1 MKDLGYEL
9 LQDTISTLHDWKEQG
24 DKALAQIGDEDLL
37 WSPDP
42 ESNSIAV
49 IIQHLRGNL
58 VSRWS
63 DFLNEDGE
71 KPTRNRD
78 AEFIAP
84 ETIDQPSLIR
94 LWEEGWSC
102 IFDALHDLSPDDL
115 LKAITIYG
123 KERTVVLAIQCAL
136 AHTTVHVGQIVWIAK
151 ARRGDAW
158 QPITI
163 PRTR

>member
-1 MKDLGYEL
+1 MKDLGSEF
-9 LQDTISTLHDWKEQG
+9 LQDTISTLYDWREQG

-37 WSPDP
+37 WSPNP

-49 IIQHLRGNL
+49 IIQHLHGNL
-58 VSRWS
+58 VSRWTE
-63 DFLNEDGE
+63 FLQGDGE
-71 KPTRNRD
+71 KATRNRD
-78 AEFIAP
+78 AEFVAP
-84 ETIDQPSLIR
+84 ETMDQPELIR

-102 IFDALHDLSPDDL
+102 ILDALHGLSPDDL
-115 LKAITIYG
+115 LATVTIKG

-151 ARRGDAW
+151 ACKGDAW
-158 QPITI
+158 QSITI